1 MIKKLTLIMLF
12 FTLTNCSVDEDS
24 VVEKFLGNYKVID
37 ECGRGGTTI
46 FEISIHPKNETVDS
60 VIITNFGGYNGT
72 ITAQVNNELL
82 TFQDV
87 MGNLRISGSGLIDSE
102 RKSIQFTYTTIGNNI
117 TDNCASNALKH

>member
-1 MIKKLTLIMLF
+1 MLF

-60 VIITNFGGYNGT
+60 VKQLYDLAENPRPQGCKKLKGRLGYRVRVGDYRIIYEIFDT
-72 ITAQVNNELL
+72 ILVIE
-82 TFQDV
+82 V
-87 MGNLRISGSGLIDSE
+87 IDLGH
-102 RKSIQFTYTTIGNNI
+102 RKDIY
-117 TDNCASNALKH
+117 D